1 MSADSITCPNCKTE
15 IPLSEAISHQVE
27 ERLRSDFAAERD
39 RLVEENAQR
48 LADRDAEAEAALV
61 KAREDAKATAEVR
74 AAEQMSVQMRDLETR
89 VGEQETL
96 RKESEERELELR
108 HEKRKLES
116 ERDSLGLKMQ
126 RQLDEERAKI
136 ATQAAEQ
143 ADGKWQPKV
152 RERDLQ
158 IEQMN
163 KRIEDLQAAAD
174 QKRSGLQGE
183 VLEREI
189 EDVLQETFP
198 TDSIE
203 PVKSGKRGADV
214 VQSVRSGRGD
224 CGKLLWESKN
234 HKHWSDGWIDKLRG
248 DQQAEKADI
257 AVIVTSALPDGVDH
271 IAFVRGVWVCD
282 FASVVPLATALRQQL
297 DAIKQARTIDTNRAR
312 VADDV
317 YEYLCGQ
324 EAQHYIT
331 NIVEPAL
338 TMLAELNAERT
349 ATERMFNKR
358 EKQLHMQ
365 IRNIAGYYGSLQGI
379 ASGALQPVAALELP
393 VPSNDESSLLA
404 LAS

>member
-1 MSADSITCPNCKTE
+1 MSADSITCPSCKTE
-15 IPLSEAISHQVE
+15 IPLTEAISHQVE

-39 RLVEENAQR
+39 RLVEEHAQR
-48 LADRDAEAEAALV
+48 LADKAAEAEAALL
-61 KAREDAKATAEVR
+61 KAREDAKAAAEVR

-89 VGEQETL
+89 VGEQEKL

-108 HEKRKLES
+108 QEKRKLES
-116 ERDSLGLKMQ
+116 ERDSVGLQMQ
-126 RQLDEERAKI
+126 RQLDEERTKI

-143 ADGKWQPKV
+143 ADEKWQPKV

-183 VLEREI
+183 VLEREL
-189 EDVLQETFP
+189 EDVLRETFP

-214 VQSVRSGRGD
+214 VQGVRSGRGD

-234 HKHWSDGWIDKLRG
+234 HKHWSDGWIDKLRS

-257 AVIVTSALPDGVDH
+257 AVIVTSALPDSVDH

-338 TMLAELNAERT
+338 TMLHELNAERT

-358 EKQLHMQ
+358 EKQLQTQ

-379 ASGALQPVAALELP
+379 ASGALQPVAALELSL
-393 VPSNDESSLLA
+393 PSTEGSAPLA